1 MLRLGGTSMGDQVQP
16 GGRLSLIDA
25 VADRSEDMASI
36 DDLDVVVQKISPSLA
51 AALFGI
57 GW

>member
-1 MLRLGGTSMGDQVQP
+1 
-16 GGRLSLIDA
+16 
-25 VADRSEDMASI
+25 MASI